1 MNEIAESLREAAA
14 ELFRRELK
22 VPGGQFSLALWLSLE
37 SVELP
42 RIGIPE
48 AAGGA
53 GGGLAEAIAVART
66 VGYFAVP
73 APLVETSMLAGRVL
87 AESGF
92 EARNGPL
99 ALLMGGVELTR
110 EGAGWRLDGATAR
123 VPWAGIASS
132 LVVLVDGRVAVF
144 PRDEAVVTPGLNLGG
159 EPRDDVALNGI
170 RLAAD
175 AVHDAPAGLDYEA
188 VLHWGALARAAQIAG
203 ALERILEMTVQ
214 YSLDREQFGR
224 PISRF
229 QALQHGAA
237 TVAGDVAASLAA
249 VQTAVERPMPLD
261 IAIAKLTASAAV
273 GPATRFAHQVHGAL
287 GFTDEHPLYHYT
299 TRLWAW
305 RDEFGS
311 EDEWAIRI
319 GRQAASAGIRV
330 WELLA

>member
-14 ELFRRELK
+14 ELFKRELK
-22 VPGGQFSLALWLSLE
+22 SPGGEFSEALWLSLE

-42 RIGIPE
+42 LVGIPE
-48 AAGGA
+48 SAGGA
-53 GGGLAEAIAVART
+53 GGGLAEAAAIART
-66 VGYFAVP
+66 TGYFAVP
-73 APLVETSMLAGRVL
+73 APLVETAMLAGRVL

-99 ALLMGGVELTR
+99 ALVTEGARLTR
-110 EGAGWRLDGATAR
+110 DGAGWRLEGGATR
-123 VPWAGIASS
+123 VPWARLAST
-132 LVVLVDGRVAVF
+132 LVVLGEGFVVVL
-144 PRDEAVVTPGLNLGG
+144 PRGEAEVIPGANLGG
-159 EPRDDVALNGI
+159 EPRDDVAFRGI
-170 RLAAD
+170 PVPAE
-175 AVHDAPAGLDYEA
+175 AVHDAPAGLDQEA
-188 VLHWGALARAAQIAG
+188 VLGWGALARAAQITG

-214 YSLDREQFGR
+214 YAIDRQQFGR

-237 TVAGDVAASLAA
+237 TVAGEVAAALAA
-249 VQTAVERPMPLD
+249 VEAAVERPETMS

-287 GFTDEHPLYHYT
+287 GFTDEHPLYHFT

-311 EDEWAIRI
+311 EEEWAMRI
-319 GRQAASAGIRV
+319 GRHAAGAGDRV
-330 WELLA
+330 WEELA